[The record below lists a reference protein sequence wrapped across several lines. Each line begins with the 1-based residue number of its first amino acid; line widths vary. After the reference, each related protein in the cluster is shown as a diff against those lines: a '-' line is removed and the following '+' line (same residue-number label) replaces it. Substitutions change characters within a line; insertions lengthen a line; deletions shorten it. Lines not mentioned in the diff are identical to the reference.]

1 MYIAIIAA
9 DSKKELMAQFCIAYS
24 AILGKHNICAT
35 QVTGKYIQDASGLEI
50 EQMMEGHSG
59 GAAQI
64 AARVAFDEIDMV
76 LFFRDT
82 DLDTPSAS
90 TSELMRLCD
99 IHNIPIA
106 TNLAT
111 AEVLVLALERGD
123 LDWRSFANPNSE
135 YNRAKRAG
143 R

>member
-1 MYIAIIAA
+1 MNIALIAH
-9 DSKKELMAQFCIAYS
+9 DMKKELMAQFCIAYS